1 MSQKARSVSL
11 VLGSGGARGLTHIG
25 VIRWLE
31 EQGFHIRSIAGSS
44 MGALVGGIHAAGKL
58 DVYADWVSQLE
69 RVDVLRLLDLSL
81 SRHSLF
87 KGERIIGKLR
97 ELVGEHDI
105 GSLSM
110 RFTAVATDIERQRE
124 VWLDRGSLFDAI
136 RASIAVPMVFSPV
149 RWNGRLLVDGGLVNP
164 MPVAPVLNSDS
175 DLIIAVN
182 LGGHA
187 AGPARRQ
194 PASRRQE
201 ATEREPST
209 QSMQPGGSLGPAG
222 DMAERVRAFVA
233 SLWPGDD
240 EEASDKDP
248 DLVMLMSRSLDC
260 MQTQITR
267 LRMATHSID
276 AVVEIPRDLCGFFEF
291 YRAAELIDF
300 GYAQADRQLAKLAGQ
315 SGAPAD
321 R

>member
-1 MSQKARSVSL
+1 MARKAATVSL
-11 VLGSGGARGLTHIG
+11 VLGSGGARGLAHIG

-31 EQGFHIRSIAGSS
+31 SHGYRIRCIAGSS

-58 DVYADWVSQLE
+58 EVYADWVSQLE

-97 ELVGEHDI
+97 ELIGEHDI
-105 GSLSM
+105 EALPM

-136 RASIAVPMVFSPV
+136 RASIAVPMVFEPV
-149 RWNGRLLVDGGLVNP
+149 RRNGRLLVDGGLVNP
-164 MPVAPVLNSDS
+164 MPVAPVLNTDS
-175 DLIIAVN
+175 ELVIAVN

-187 AGPARRQ
+187 AGPRQ
-194 PASRRQE
+194 RLAEAHATASKRLVAPAQ
-201 ATEREPST
+201 A
-209 QSMQPGGSLGPAG
+209 GGAHAAASE
-222 DMAERVRAFVA
+222 MAERVRSFLA
-233 SLWPGDD
+233 SLWPGEDD
-240 EEASDKDP
+240 EADKDP

-267 LRMATHSID
+267 LRLATHSID
-276 AVVEIPRDLCGFFEF
+276 GVIEIPRDICGFFEF
-291 YRAAELIDF
+291 YRASELIEF
-300 GYAQADRQLAKLAGQ
+300 GYQQAGRQLARLKESAG
-315 SGAPAD
+315 P
-321 R
+321 

>member
-1 MSQKARSVSL
+1 MPTVSL
-11 VLGSGGARGLTHIG
+11 VLGSGGARGLAHIG

-31 EQGFHIRSIAGSS
+31 ENGYRIRSIAGSS

-58 DVYADWVSQLE
+58 EVYADWVSALE

-87 KGERIIGKLR
+87 KGERIIAKLR

-105 GSLSM
+105 ESLPM

-136 RASIAVPMVFSPV
+136 RASVAVPMVFAPV
-149 RWNGRLLVDGGLVNP
+149 RRNGRLLVDGGLVNP
-164 MPVAPVLNSDS
+164 MPVAPVLNSDA

-182 LGGHA
+182 LGAH
-187 AGPARRQ
+187 
-194 PASRRQE
+194 ASRQVGTRIE
-201 ATEREPST
+201 ADSRTPSRASSLLEQPSRASEMTERIRSFVMTLWQDE
-209 QSMQPGGSLGPAG
+209 G
-222 DMAERVRAFVA
+222 DET
-233 SLWPGDD
+233 P
-240 EEASDKDP
+240 EEAP

-267 LRMATHSID
+267 LRLATHSID
-276 AVVEIPRDLCGFFEF
+276 AVVEIPRNLCGFFEF
-291 YRAAELIDF
+291 YRARELIAY
-300 GYAQADRQLAKLAGQ
+300 GYDEAGRQLADLAG
-315 SGAPAD
+315 SSRPAQLPG